1 MSITIATVVV
11 FKEHLFSSAIPTR
24 FQSCNERSGYLEW
37 GCERDVGDMI
47 IKEDFNDNSY
57 TAATDESSLY
67 CF

>member
-1 MSITIATVVV
+1 M
-11 FKEHLFSSAIPTR
+11 IPTR